1 MKLTLRKC
9 KLCCTE
15 IKNFSV
21 KKGNQV
27 ILENINLHLHCGD
40 LTAVIGP
47 NGAGKSTLLKAILGE
62 VHHEGTLSF
71 TDEKDRLTRKPTVGY
86 VPQILDFDKTSPVTV
101 RDLFNVT
108 YSNFPIW
115 LKRSKS
121 AEEIAEEALEKVEAT
136 GLLDKKLGRLSG
148 GELQRVM
155 LALAITP
162 MPDILLL
169 DEPVSGVDHRG
180 LKIFYDI
187 VSGMRKKYDLTIIVI
202 SHDFEFV
209 KKYADKVVLLDK
221 TIKCVGKPNDVFKSD
236 EFQEL
241 FV

>member
-1 MKLTLRKC
+1 MKLTLKKC

-27 ILENINLHLHCGD
+27 ILENVNLHLHCGD

-62 VHHEGTLSF
+62 THHDGTLSF
-71 TDEKDRLTRKPTVGY
+71 TDEKDRLTRKPTIGY
-86 VPQILDFDKTSPVTV
+86 VPQMLDFDRTSPVTV

-108 YSNFPIW
+108 YSNFPLW
-115 LKRSKS
+115 LKRSS
-121 AEEIAEEALEKVEAT
+121 SSEDIAKEALEKVEAT
-136 GLLDKKLGRLSG
+136 TLLDKKLGRLSG

-221 TIKCVGKPNDVFKSD
+221 TIKCVGKPNDVFKSE

>member
-1 MKLTLRKC
+1 MKLTLKKC

-62 VHHEGTLSF
+62 THHEGELSF
-71 TDEKDRLTRKPTVGY
+71 TDEKDRLTRTPTIGY
-86 VPQILDFDKTSPVTV
+86 VPQMLDFDRTSPVTV

-108 YSNFPIW
+108 YSDFPMW
-115 LKRSKS
+115 LKRSRS
-121 AEEIAEEALEKVEAT
+121 SVDIAKEALEKVEAVN
-136 GLLDKKLGRLSG
+136 LLDKKLGRLSG

-187 VSGMRKKYDLTIIVI
+187 VSKMRKKYDLTIIVI

-221 TIKCVGKPNDVFKSD
+221 TIRCVGKPADVFKSE

>member
-1 MKLTLRKC
+1 MKLTLKKC

-27 ILENINLHLHCGD
+27 ILENVNLHLHCGD

-62 VHHEGTLSF
+62 THHEGTLSF
-71 TDEKDRLTRKPTVGY
+71 TDEKDRLTRKPTIGY
-86 VPQILDFDKTSPVTV
+86 VPQMLDFDRTSPVTV

-108 YSNFPIW
+108 YSNFPLW
-115 LKRSKS
+115 LKRSRS
-121 AEEIAEEALEKVEAT
+121 SEEIAKEALEKVEAT
-136 GLLDKKLGRLSG
+136 TLLDKKLGRLSG

-221 TIKCVGKPNDVFKSD
+221 TIKCVGKPNDVFKSE

>member
-1 MKLTLRKC
+1 MKLTLKKC

-27 ILENINLHLHCGD
+27 ILENVNLHLHCGD

-62 VHHEGTLSF
+62 THHEGTLSF
-71 TDEKDRLTRKPTVGY
+71 TDEKDRLARTPTIGY
-86 VPQILDFDKTSPVTV
+86 VPQMLDFDRTSPVTV

-108 YSNFPIW
+108 YSNFPLW
-115 LKRSKS
+115 LKRSHS
-121 AEEIAEEALEKVEAT
+121 SEEIAKEALKKVEAT
-136 GLLDKKLGRLSG
+136 TLLDKKLGRLSG

-221 TIKCVGKPNDVFKSD
+221 TIKCVGKPNDVFKSE